1 MVIRYLKVPST
12 FPNIKQVNFYSKVY
26 LKSVEEEGGRKKKKS
41 KLLDITAHMKHPTV
55 REV

>member
-26 LKSVEEEGGRKKKKS
+26 LKSVEEVGGRKKKS